1 MFRWVGVVVCLWAA
15 AAGGARAQVPAASA
29 PPLPLI
35 LSRAATYVERFAD
48 RVAGVV
54 IAETYVQDVFPPFNR
69 FGTPPTNVPGRRAQY
84 SGPAH
89 RELESDLLL
98 VRPVG
103 AEGWLQFR
111 DVTEVDG
118 RRLRDR
124 NDRLARLFL
133 EPSRSTAEQ
142 ARKIMN
148 ESARYN
154 IGDIERNINLPVLA
168 LAVLARGMQPGFQ
181 FQMSAPIDTESLP
194 KSPRFAPPAHA
205 LVVAFRET
213 QIRTMVVSPQGR
225 NLPSSGHFW
234 LDPAT
239 SQVLMSEIC
248 IDDQWLKA
256 SIFVA
261 YGPVDGIDLPVPV
274 EMHERFENKL
284 NGTRVE
290 GTATYSNF
298 REFKVAVDEAI
309 EPIKDK

>member
-1 MFRWVGVVVCLWAA
+1 MLRWVGVVVCLSTALTAA
-15 AAGGARAQVPAASA
+15 AARAQPPAPS
-29 PPLPLI
+29 LPAV
-35 LSRAATYVERFAD
+35 LSRAATYVEQFAD

-54 IAETYVQDVFPPFNR
+54 VAETYVQDVIQPLNR
-69 FGTPPTNVPGRRAQY
+69 FGTPPTNVPGRRLQY
-84 SGPAH
+84 SGPGH
-89 RELESDLLL
+89 RELKSDLLL

-181 FQMSAPIDTESLP
+181 FQLAGAVDPALLP
-194 KSPRFAPPAHA
+194 KSTRFLPPPGA
-205 LVVAFRET
+205 LVVAFREM

-234 LDPAT
+234 LDPTT
-239 SQVLMSEIC
+239 SQVLMTEIG
-248 IDDQWLKA
+248 IDDQWLRA

-261 YGPVDGIDLPVPV
+261 YGTVDGIDMPVPV